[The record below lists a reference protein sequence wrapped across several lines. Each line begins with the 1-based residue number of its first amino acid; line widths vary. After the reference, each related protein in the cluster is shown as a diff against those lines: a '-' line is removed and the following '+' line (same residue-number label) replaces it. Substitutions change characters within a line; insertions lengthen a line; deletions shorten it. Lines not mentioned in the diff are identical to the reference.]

1 MARLDVQAYRD
12 MYLKEVEAHLMS
24 RKDSIPNFTTENLH
38 RALMEEMNRAD
49 EETWEVEV
57 PDDRAKAISEAEMR
71 AINFMKTHRDMS
83 RTKTF

>member
-12 MYLKEVEAHLMS
+12 MYLKEVEKHLMDM
-24 RKDSIPNFTTENLH
+24 KGKIPNFTTENLH

-49 EETWEVEV
+49 EETWEVEI
-57 PDDRAKAISEAEMR
+57 PDDRSMAIKEAETR
-71 AINFMKTHRDMS
+71 AIEFMKTHKDMS